1 MDNMR
6 AGNPYAE
13 QIETEII
20 CLAVIEA
27 ISAMLTA
34 TRLSEREVLAI
45 LEHIGVNSLGEI
57 EGALKLVSGP
67 SALEASD
74 AEHLGAT
81 IRNVIMDIAVLAE
94 IDPDEFARI
103 LTGHRAGTVA
113 DICRGLRAGG
123 WKGDRDDH
131 GAAVRH

>member
-1 MDNMR
+1 
-6 AGNPYAE
+6 
-13 QIETEII
+13 
-20 CLAVIEA
+20 
-27 ISAMLTA
+27 
-34 TRLSEREVLAI
+34 
-45 LEHIGVNSLGEI
+45 
-57 EGALKLVSGP
+57 
-67 SALEASD
+67 
-74 AEHLGAT
+74 
-81 IRNVIMDIAVLAE
+81 MDIAVLAE